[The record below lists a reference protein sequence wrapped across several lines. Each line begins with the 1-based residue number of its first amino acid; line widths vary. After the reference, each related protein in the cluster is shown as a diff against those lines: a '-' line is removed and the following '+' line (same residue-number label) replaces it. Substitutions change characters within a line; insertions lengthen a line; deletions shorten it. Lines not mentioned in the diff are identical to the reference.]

1 MIISEKGLVRAIK
14 RAYKNSGYVVMNT
27 GDAVAI
33 YRKLVCSGQPRP
45 AAAQGVGHHRGTHG
59 HDPGARYAHVDH

>member
-1 MIISEKGLVRAIK
+1 MLISEKGLVRAIK

-33 YRKLVCSGQPRP
+33 MNRNQLCIAPP
-45 AAAQGVGHHRGTHG
+45 
-59 HDPGARYAHVDH
+59 

>member
-1 MIISEKGLVRAIK
+1 MRAIK

-33 YRKLVCSGQPRP
+33 YTENWFILANRTLLPRKVLATSVEHMGVIPERGMMRP
-45 AAAQGVGHHRGTHG
+45 ACQKGRKDT
-59 HDPGARYAHVDH
+59 